1 MEHQP
6 ILPGRRQGPG
16 LLLGRVVFASR
27 WLLAPFYIG
36 LIFGLAGL
44 LVRFVRELVV
54 FLSHA
59 MSLGDHEFTIE
70 ELRLID
76 FALVGNLLL
85 IVIVAGYDSFVFRLD
100 ATTREERL
108 SWIGRIGFSELKLKL
123 MASLVAIAAIRVLEG
138 FMAPEDFSNRDLAW
152 IVGIMLVLVFSG
164 VMLAVMDRVSNR
176 NSHRPRQN
184 DFSFRTQRRGVIR
197 P

>member
-6 ILPGRRQGPG
+6 IHPGRRQGPG

-36 LIFGLAGL
+36 LIVGLAGL
-44 LVRFVRELVV
+44 LVRFVRELVD
-54 FLSHA
+54 FLGHA

-108 SWIGRIGFSELKLKL
+108 SWMGQIGFSELKLKL

-152 IVGIMLVLVFSG
+152 IVGIMLVFVFTG
-164 VMLAVMDRVSNR
+164 VMLALMDRVSNR
-176 NSHRPRQN
+176 NSH
-184 DFSFRTQRRGVIR
+184 
-197 P
+197 